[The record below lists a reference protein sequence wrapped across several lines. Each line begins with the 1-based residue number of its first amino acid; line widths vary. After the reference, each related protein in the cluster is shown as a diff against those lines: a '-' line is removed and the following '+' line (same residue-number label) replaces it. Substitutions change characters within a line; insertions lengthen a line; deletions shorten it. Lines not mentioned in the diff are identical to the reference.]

1 MTEFNFIN
9 NTDQFDDFIKSKIV
23 EGKGVEYTHTDCGP
37 PFKKY
42 YIEDKSLEEF
52 YEKYNKILGFRNIH
66 LTEKPKSVSPLTV
79 DIDFKFDSKNSN
91 RQYKL
96 KDVKYLINVY
106 IKIIN
111 NNLKVKKSNS
121 RSFFFEK
128 DKPTH
133 EVKKNE
139 YKDGFHIIF
148 PDIAMNKMMKYI
160 ITHEVKEYVI
170 KEDGFKE
177 IPFINSID
185 DVFDVC
191 VLSRNNWCMYGS
203 KKFNGSLYKLKNI
216 FKWNLKDVS
225 LDKYNKNDLVK
236 ILAVRKFK
244 EEDVSKLN
252 KNMNDIIWNQ
262 KIECVSKKYNL
273 SKSKNKN
280 KNTKSLD
287 ENIKKKDNYQ
297 LIDKDEYPN
306 SDESYY
312 KKDDTN
318 YDEAKK
324 LIKLLSKK
332 RAVNYNSWIHVIW
345 CLRNIDTRLFSEALE
360 FSKKD
365 MSKYDYNSCKKIW
378 DNSEETSN
386 GFNIPSLRN
395 WAKEDNLKEYQKLID
410 ESVNLLIQ
418 EAESGTHYDI
428 AKLMYKLYRHVYRC
442 SDIKHGI
449 WYEYNSRKH
458 GWVEV
463 DAGYTLNILLSEDLC
478 KRFANL
484 NAYYW
489 SKSTSNGLNGFEA
502 DALQKKA
509 DKISKLIKELK
520 KNNFKAQVLAQ
531 CANLFYEKDFEEKLD
546 SNRDLIRF
554 DNGVYDL
561 KTGMFRK
568 GSPDDYLT
576 FGVNYNFPKNMSY
589 DHPHIKDIQDYFE
602 KIQTEHDMREYILTL
617 LSTYLDGHI
626 TEQKFIIWTGVGAN
640 GKSTTV
646 ELLQAAMGDYFG
658 SIPITLLTKKRG
670 GSSAA
675 SPELSS
681 TRGKRF
687 VVFQE
692 PEKNDQIHVGYM
704 KELTGGDT
712 ILARPLYKNP
722 VRFKPQFKLLL
733 TCNNLPGIPSSDKG
747 TWRRLRVTPF
757 ETEFVDSDP
766 EGVKQFLKD
775 KHLYKKLVK
784 WKEAFMW
791 LLLKKYYPLYKKNGL
806 KEPKKVTKFTDK
818 YKMDS
823 DIYLEFMHE
832 NLVVTEKNKDYES
845 ISMVYTT
852 FKSWYRESYATNSC
866 PSKKELKEYFFTRN
880 FKIKENK
887 IFGIKFFVDEKPL
900 MADLDDM

>member
-1 MTEFNFIN
+1 MTEFSFIN
-9 NTDQFDDFIKSKIV
+9 NTDNFDDFIKSKIV

-37 PFKKY
+37 PYKKY
-42 YIEDKSLEEF
+42 YIEDKSLNKF
-52 YEKYNKILGFRNIH
+52 YEYYNNILGSRNIH
-66 LTEKPKSVSPLTV
+66 LTEKPKEVSILTV
-79 DIDFKFDSKNSN
+79 DIDFKFSSENSK
-91 RQYKL
+91 RQYNL
-96 KDVKYLINVY
+96 ENIKYLISKY
-106 IKIIN
+106 IEVIN

-121 RSFFFEK
+121 RSFLFEK
-128 DKPTH
+128 DKPSF
-133 EVKKNE
+133 EKKNNQ

-148 PDIAMNKMMKYI
+148 PDIAMNKLMKYI
-160 ITHEVKEYVI
+160 ITDEVKELVK
-170 KEDGFKE
+170 KENGFKD
-177 IPFINSID
+177 IPYINSLD

-203 KKFNGSLYKLKNI
+203 KKYNGSLYKLKKI
-216 FKWNLKDVS
+216 FKYNLKEIKLS
-225 LDKYNKNDLVK
+225 KYNKDDIVK
-236 ILAVRKFK
+236 LLSVRKFK

-252 KNMNDIIWNQ
+252 SNITDIIWNQ
-262 KIECVSKKYNL
+262 KIENISQKYNL
-273 SKSKNKN
+273 
-280 KNTKSLD
+280 
-287 ENIKKKDNYQ
+287 KKKDKKKNSDNSNNKTEIYE
-297 LIDKDEYPN
+297 LIDNEEYSN
-306 SDESYY
+306 NDDFNN
-312 KKDDTN
+312 KKDNNN

-324 LIKLLSKK
+324 LVKLLSKK
-332 RAVNYNSWIHVIW
+332 RAAEYSSWIHVIW
-345 CLRNIDTRLFSEALE
+345 CLHNIDKRLFSEALD

-365 MSKYDYNSCKKIW
+365 MIKYDYNSCKKTW
-378 DNSEETSN
+378 DNAEETES
-386 GFNIPSLRN
+386 GFNMPSLRN
-395 WAKEDNLKEYQKLID
+395 WAKEDSPKEYQKLID
-410 ESVNLLIQ
+410 ASVNLLIQ

-428 AKLMYKLYRHVYRC
+428 AKLMYKLYRDVYRC
-442 SDIKHGI
+442 SDIRHGI
-449 WYEYNSRKH
+449 WYEYITKKH

-489 SKSTSNGLNGFEA
+489 QKSTNTTLSGFES

-509 DKISKLIKELK
+509 DRISKLIKELK

-531 CANLFYEKDFEEKLD
+531 CANLFYEKDFEERLD

-554 DNGVYDL
+554 DNGVYNL
-561 KTGMFRK
+561 KNGIFRK
-568 GSPDDYLT
+568 GCPDDYLT
-576 FGVNYNFPKNMSY
+576 FGVNYNFPKKMTF
-589 DHPHIKDIQDYFE
+589 DHPHIKELEEYFR
-602 KIQTEHDMREYILTL
+602 KIQTEKDMREYILTL

-646 ELLQAAMGDYFG
+646 ELLQASMGDYFG

-757 ETEFVDSDP
+757 ETEFVDSNP
-766 EGVKQFLKD
+766 EGNKQFLKD
-775 KHLYKKLVK
+775 KQLYKKLVK

-823 DIYLEFMHE
+823 DIYLEFIHE
-832 NLVVTEKNKDYES
+832 NLVVTKKNKDYES

-866 PSKKELKEYFFTRN
+866 PSKKELKEYFFTRD

-887 IFGIKFFVDEKPL
+887 IFGIKFFVDDKPL